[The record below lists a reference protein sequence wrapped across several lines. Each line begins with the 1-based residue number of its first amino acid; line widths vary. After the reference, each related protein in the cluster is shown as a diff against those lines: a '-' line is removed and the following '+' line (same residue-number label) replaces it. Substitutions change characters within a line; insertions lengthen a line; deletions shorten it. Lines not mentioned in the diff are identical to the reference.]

1 MKSRIACAALCA
13 AVFGLPSISLG
24 QDTSASSEPAATE
37 SSPFGHGFEYRVW
50 GHNADE
56 SNFDGDPTTQA
67 ALYQRLRLD
76 ADVTYG
82 NFRFDVELQGVT
94 GRLAGDK
101 SPALPEQVITGAT
114 PENDITDA
122 LIDPY
127 ELFITWNAS
136 IAQLRLGLQKS
147 NFGLGIVAND
157 GIEDENML
165 FNQKFG
171 ADRGLRLLLATK
183 PFAAFASSRVLKNVY
198 LALGGDF
205 VYRDDNASFLEG
217 DRAIQFV
224 GSLFYRDADPTNPD
238 NSTFLGV
245 YTAVRSQE
253 DRETAGID
261 PNNTLDVVAIDISGR
276 KSFVTESDF
285 LVSLGAEAVLLTG
298 ESTRAYTQDGQ
309 DKTKLLGLGAAGD
322 MMIRWNPAHAAFRV
336 LAGYA
341 SGDSNSDDDTL
352 YRFRFDPNY
361 KVGLV
366 MFDQYIPAATRESYR
381 RATDPERSGEAPRG
395 VYGLV
400 NEGAI
405 ENAIYL
411 NPQLQLGDPE
421 GLLTGVGALW
431 AWSAVPMADAYAS
444 FANGGVLSGI
454 NGREN
459 ASRQL
464 GFEVDVSARYRK
476 KIISDL
482 TLELKAEYGI
492 LFPGAAFDDAAGLSD
507 GAQNLVRG
515 RVALSW

>member
-1 MKSRIACAALCA
+1 MKSRIAFAALCA

-24 QDTSASSEPAATE
+24 QDIPTSGEQ
-37 SSPFGHGFEYRVW
+37 SPLGFGFEYRVW

-56 SNFDGDPTTQA
+56 PNFDGDPTTQA
-67 ALYQRLRLD
+67 GLYQQLRLD

-82 NFRFDVELQGVT
+82 KFRFDAEVQGIT
-94 GRLAGDK
+94 GRLAGDE
-101 SPALPEQVITGAT
+101 SAELPEQAITGT
-114 PENDITDA
+114 RPENDITDA
-122 LIDPY
+122 LVDPY

-136 IAQLRLGLQKS
+136 VAQLRLGLQKS
-147 NFGLGIVAND
+147 SFGLGIVAND
-157 GIEDENML
+157 GVEDENML

-171 ADRGLRLLLATK
+171 ADRGLRLLIATK
-183 PFAAFASSRVLKNVY
+183 PFAAFATSRVLKNVY
-198 LALGGDF
+198 LAVGGDF
-205 VYRDDNASFLEG
+205 VYRDDNASFLDG
-217 DRAIQFV
+217 DRAVQFV
-224 GSLFYRDADPTNPD
+224 GSLFYRDADPRNPK
-238 NSTFLGV
+238 NATFLGV

-253 DRETAGID
+253 DRELTGIS

-276 KSFVTESDF
+276 KSFVTDSNFE
-285 LVSLGAEAVLLTG
+285 VSLGAETVLLTG
-298 ESTRAYTQDGQ
+298 ESTRAFTQDGQ
-309 DKTKLLGLGAAGD
+309 DRTKLLGLGAAGD
-322 MMIRWNPAHAAFRV
+322 MMIRWTPAHAAFRV

-341 SGDSNSDDDTL
+341 SGDSNADDDTL

-366 MFDQYIPAATRESYR
+366 MFDQYIPAATREEYR
-381 RATDPERSGEAPRG
+381 RVIDPERSGEPARG

-431 AWSAVPMADAYAS
+431 AWSAVPMADPYAS

-476 KIISDL
+476 KIVSDL

-492 LFPGAAFDDAAGLSD
+492 LFPGAAFDDAAGVSD